1 MIKTLAKMVK
11 PEGYI
16 LAYKAKSEKITEEME
31 AIKNLV
37 TEYTVEPLTVPFLT
51 EDEKYERNLVIIK
64 REKVLYQF
72 G

>member
-1 MIKTLAKMVK
+1 MVKTLAKMVK
-11 PEGYI
+11 PNGYI
-16 LAYKAKSEKITEEME
+16 LAYKAKKDKIEEEMS
-31 AIKNLV
+31 AIKDLV
-37 TEYTVEPLTVPFLT
+37 SEYTVEPLTVPFLT